1 MRSRDFGEATGKLSV
16 KVSEIDTRCTGFGSH
31 DDIALHRKHIFI
43 SSCEHTKSTL
53 HTITRYSVTNSLA
66 DGKSHTSHDIR
77 RCLNITGIVMH
88 HKVHDDIRIRHLEA
102 TLSTAMKSRW
112 LFSRFTRLRHLP
124 QSGGQRLTSLVTAA
138 VDHRAAGTGAHAHAE
153 TMLHRA
159 TAVVGL
165 ECPLHSYAPGFCH
178 ANARLS

>member
-16 KVSEIDTRCTGFGSH
+16 KISEIDTRCAGFGSH

-77 RCLNITGIVMH
+77 RCLNITDIVMH

-102 TLSTAMKSRW
+102 TLQ
-112 LFSRFTRLRHLP
+112 HCDE
-124 QSGGQRLTSLVTAA
+124 VTMAFQ
-138 VDHRAAGTGAHAHAE
+138 
-153 TMLHRA
+153 
-159 TAVVGL
+159 
-165 ECPLHSYAPGFCH
+165 PLHSPSSPTAIRRTETYVPCYGGG
-178 ANARLS
+178 

>member
-16 KVSEIDTRCTGFGSH
+16 KVSEIDTRCAGFGSH

-102 TLSTAMKSRW
+102 TLQHCDEVTMAFQPLHSPSSPTAIR
-112 LFSRFTRLRHLP
+112 RTE
-124 QSGGQRLTSLVTAA
+124 TYVLVTAA

-178 ANARLS
+178 ADARLS

>member
-16 KVSEIDTRCTGFGSH
+16 KVSEIDTRCAGFGSH

-102 TLSTAMKSRW
+102 TLQ
-112 LFSRFTRLRHLP
+112 HCDE
-124 QSGGQRLTSLVTAA
+124 VTMAFQ
-138 VDHRAAGTGAHAHAE
+138 
-153 TMLHRA
+153 
-159 TAVVGL
+159 
-165 ECPLHSYAPGFCH
+165 PLHSPSSPTAIRRTERVRMRTRKPCFIERR
-178 ANARLS
+178 RLLGWNVLFIVMLPVFAMLMHGSHESSSITVL